1 MCQNK
6 RFIESI
12 RIENRLPSLL
22 EFHQERV
29 TKTFSHFGKEKAV
42 FYLKN
47 ILQSMEIST
56 DEVYKLRI
64 LYDLEGNWDTEL
76 VPYSISE
83 TKSFQ
88 LMENPS
94 IDYSYKYENRDIF
107 LEMKQKSTADEIILT
122 KNGNITDT
130 SFSNL
135 IFLKN
140 GQWHT
145 PKTYLLNGVQRRFLL
160 KNNLIKETEIH
171 TENLREFTHFKLIN
185 AMRGLSEE
193 NPSFPIALIC
203 FP

>member
-1 MCQNK
+1 MYPNK

-12 RIENRLPSLL
+12 RIENKLPALL
-22 EFHQERV
+22 EFHQERLR
-29 TKTFSHFGKEKAV
+29 KTFSHFGKGNAV

-56 DEVYKLRI
+56 DAVYKLRI
-64 LYDLEGNWDTEL
+64 IYDLEGNWDTEL
-76 VPYSISE
+76 LPYTISE
-83 TKSFQ
+83 TKCFQ

-122 KNGNITDT
+122 QNGNITDT

-140 GQWHT
+140 EQWYT
-145 PKTYLLNGVQRRFLL
+145 PKTYLLNGVQRQFLL
-160 KNNLIKETEIH
+160 KNHLIKETEIH
-171 TENLREFTHFKLIN
+171 IENLREFTHFKLIN

-193 NPSFPIALIC
+193 NPSYLVTDIL
-203 FP
+203 